1 MSAMALAPKPE
12 TFPQIRSSLKFY
24 QVTAYLTG
32 ILLLLLCA
40 EMIIKYAFGSEI
52 EFAGPYGFLALVPD
66 GTVSAVNLSTGIL
79 IVHGWFY
86 VIYLIACFRLWTFMR
101 WSLPQLLLLAT
112 GGVIPFLSFIVEIRL
127 SKLVKAYLASRES
140 ELVEAA
146 H

>member
-1 MSAMALAPKPE
+1 
-12 TFPQIRSSLKFY
+12 
-24 QVTAYLTG
+24 
-32 ILLLLLCA
+32 
-40 EMIIKYAFGSEI
+40 
-52 EFAGPYGFLALVPD
+52 VPD

-101 WSLPQLLLLAT
+101 WSLPKLLLLAT

-127 SKLVKAYLASRES
+127 SKQVKSYLASRES